1 MAKRP
6 RPSWLPPKR
15 RAGSSSKRLA
25 SVSHEALRRA
35 SPAENVKMGFT
46 PKARRYV
53 KANTRKI
60 TKATASVSARQAE
73 TKRVRKVYGMSSPEQ
88 ATEMRRHGALSY
100 SSQDQARR
108 VEKAADRRL
117 MKKARAS
124 VGDKLT
130 APRPG
135 REARKFRLTNERLKN
150 FERNRRRKL
159 DGERLDD
166 PDWFE
171 MMDTANALKDHRVLQ
186 LRASPVVAGY
196 GVGQ

>member
-1 MAKRP
+1 MTKRP

-15 RAGSSSKRLA
+15 RAGSSSKSLA
-25 SVSHEALRRA
+25 SVPHEALRRA
-35 SPAENVKMGFT
+35 SPAENTRMGFS
-46 PKARRYV
+46 PKSRRYV
-53 KANTRKI
+53 KADARKV

-73 TKRVRKVYGMSSPEQ
+73 KKRVRKVYGLASPEQ

-117 MKKARAS
+117 RKKARES
-124 VGDKLT
+124 VGNKLT

-135 REARKFRLTNERLKN
+135 REARKFRLTNERLNN
-150 FERNRRRKL
+150 FERLRQLKL
-159 DGERLDD
+159 DGHRLDD

-186 LRASPVVAGY
+186 LRASPSVSDH

>member
-1 MAKRP
+1 MGKRP
-6 RPSWLPPKR
+6 RPLWLPPKR
-15 RAGSSSKRLA
+15 RVGASSKRLA

-53 KANTRKI
+53 KADGRKV
-60 TKATASVSARQAE
+60 TKSTASVSARQAE
-73 TKRVRKVYGMSSPEQ
+73 TKRVRKVCGMASPEQ

-117 MKKARAS
+117 MKKARES
-124 VGDKLT
+124 VGRKLT
-130 APRPG
+130 SPRPG
-135 REARKFRLTNERLKN
+135 REGRKFRLTNERLTK
-150 FERNRRRKL
+150 FERDRRRKL
-159 DGERLDD
+159 DGEWLDG